1 MRTLRSEFPSF
12 DPQQTVWQDSH
23 CHLDFADFDGDRD
36 AMLARAQAAG
46 VNRFLVPGVRQAAWA
61 RQFELGSHYAS
72 WRLACGLHPY
82 FTAEHQRADL
92 DELPQWLEQGALAVG
107 EIGLDGTVDDFD
119 KQLHFFQAQ
128 LSIAA
133 ALKLPVILHHRKS
146 LDVMHKLVRE
156 SGVRD
161 GIVHAFSGSYEQAQQ
176 WLGLGFR
183 LGVGGVVT
191 YPRAQKTRAELARVP
206 AAGLVLETDSPDMPL
221 QGYQGQRN
229 EPARIAEVFQS
240 LCALRR

>member
-12 DPQQTVWQDSH
+12 DPAQTAWQDSH
-23 CHLDFADFDGDRD
+23 CHLDFSDFDADRD

-72 WRLACGLHPY
+72 WRLAFGLHPY
-82 FTAEHQRADL
+82 FIAEHSTAHL

-107 EIGLDGTVDDFD
+107 EIGLDRTVDDFD
-119 KQLHFFQAQ
+119 KQLQFFQAQ
-128 LSIAA
+128 LSIAES
-133 ALKLPVILHHRKS
+133 LQLPVILHHRKS
-146 LDVMHKLVRE
+146 LDILHKLVRA
-156 SGVRD
+156 SSVRD

-176 WLGLGFR
+176 WLDLGFR

-191 YPRAQKTRAELARVP
+191 YPRAQKNPDSVGASTRSGLGARNRQSRY
-206 AAGLVLETDSPDMPL
+206 AIAGLPRST
-221 QGYQGQRN
+221 Q
-229 EPARIAEVFQS
+229 
-240 LCALRR
+240 